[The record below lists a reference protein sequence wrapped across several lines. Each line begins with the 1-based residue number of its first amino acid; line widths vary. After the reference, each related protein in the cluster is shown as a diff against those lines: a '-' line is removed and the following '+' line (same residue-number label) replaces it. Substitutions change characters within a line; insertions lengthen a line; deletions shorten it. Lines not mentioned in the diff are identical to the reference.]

1 MTLSTE
7 QTRPPATRATETTR
21 ENPWPVR
28 MLSQKMVEYIAR
40 APRVWVEG
48 QIAQLNARST
58 SGMVFLTLRDPSS
71 DVSLQ
76 VTAFRSVFAAL
87 GRPPKEGDRVVV
99 HGEFNFY
106 AARGSLSF
114 RVDEVHPV
122 GIGELLARLE
132 RIRALLAAEGLTAP
146 DRKKPLPFLPHLVGL
161 ITGHA
166 SAAESDV
173 LTNARLRWPA
183 VQFRVE
189 NPVVQGPSAVPQIL
203 EALARLDADPEIDVI
218 ILARGGGSV
227 EDLLPFSDETLCRA
241 VAACRTPVI
250 SAIGHEPDHPIV
262 DDVADVRCS
271 TPTDAGKRVVPD
283 AAAELRAV
291 QLGRHRMRRAL
302 AGWVETEWARLARL
316 TAAPALADPL
326 RPLQQRADDIAA
338 LAAQSLACVQAT
350 LDEGD
355 GELARR
361 TAQLSVL
368 GPAATLARGYAV
380 VQTVS
385 PIGSTVLRRASDAP
399 VGTELRIRM
408 GDGAILA
415 TSNGMEEGR

>member
-7 QTRPPATRATETTR
+7 QTRPLAVRATETTR

-48 QIAQLNARST
+48 QIAQLNARAT

-76 VTAFRSVFAAL
+76 VTAFRSVFAGL

-132 RIRALLAAEGLTAP
+132 RVRALLAAEGLTSA
-146 DRKKPLPFLPHLVGL
+146 DRKLPLPFLPHLVGL

-203 EALARLDADPEIDVI
+203 EALARLDADPDVDVI

-241 VAACRTPVI
+241 VADCRTPVI

-262 DDVADVRCS
+262 DDVADLRCS

-283 AAAELRAV
+283 ATAELRAV

-302 AGWVETEWARLARL
+302 ASWVETQSARLGRL
-316 TAAPALADPL
+316 TASPCLADPL
-326 RPLQQRADDIAA
+326 QPLQRRADDVTGLAARA
-338 LAAQSLACVQAT
+338 LAAVQRT
-350 LDEGD
+350 LDD
-355 GELARR
+355 GAAEMGRR
-361 TAQLSVL
+361 MAQLAVL

-380 VQTVS
+380 VQAVS
-385 PIGSTVLRRASDAP
+385 PTGSTVLRHAGEAP
-399 VGTELRIRM
+399 PGTALRIRV